1 MFSPGILTFQ
11 EFAMQ
16 EPLPLATIQEAVLAF
31 LRGRDD
37 VAVFGAQAVN
47 AYVHEARMTQ
57 DIDLVSPRAEA
68 LAEELQDYL
77 SERFHI
83 AVRMQKVGNGRGFR
97 VDQVRKEGN
106 RHLVDVQSVET
117 MPETHMIAN
126 VLVTAPV
133 DLLAYKVIAYAQRRG
148 SPKSGTDWR
157 DIAMLLLTFPE
168 LKCDPGPVTEKLKES
183 GAEEEVLEVWRGFVE
198 QEISAED
205 EEY

>member
-11 EFAMQ
+11 EFAMR
-16 EPLPLATIQEAVLAF
+16 EPLPIATIQEAVLEF
-31 LRGRDD
+31 LRGRED
-37 VAVFGAQAVN
+37 VAVFEAQAVN

-77 SERFHI
+77 SERSHI
-83 AVRMQKVGNGRGFR
+83 AVRVRRVGDGRGFR

-117 MPETHMIAN
+117 LPETRMIAN
-126 VLVTAPV
+126 VLVIAPAV
-133 DLLAYKVIAYAQRRG
+133 LLAYKVIAYAQRRS

-157 DIAMLLLTFPE
+157 DIAMLLLAFPE
-168 LKCDPGPVTEKLKES
+168 LKRDPGPVRERLEDL
-183 GAEEEVLEVWRGFVE
+183 GAGEGILEVWKAFVE
-198 QEISAED
+198 QEIK
-205 EEY
+205 EEEE